1 MLKKYYKNLGGE
13 HSMENIKRLKND
25 LNTFILKL
33 MDKKA
38 SKDEIKI
45 LIKAGDIIDKYRN

>member
-1 MLKKYYKNLGGE
+1 
-13 HSMENIKRLKND
+13 MENIKRLKND

-45 LIKAGDIIDKYRN
+45 LPAYNKYHPNSTNPISYP

>member
-1 MLKKYYKNLGGE
+1 
-13 HSMENIKRLKND
+13 MENIKRLKND

-45 LIKAGDIIDKYRN
+45 LIKADDIIDKYRN

>member
-1 MLKKYYKNLGGE
+1 MGGE